1 MDSKKEAIK
10 ALAREAALMPQEE
23 MVEVGKKHQQLTIG
37 IPRETSFQERR
48 VALVP
53 DAVGLLVS
61 HGHEVLIETNA
72 GENASFTDKEYSEVG
87 ARIVYDTK
95 EIFEANIVF
104 KVAPPSLE
112 EVKMMPGKQCLFSAL
127 QITLQPVESLQMM
140 MSKKITAV
148 AWDYIQDDSGI
159 YPIVRA
165 MGEIAGNTAVLI
177 AGEYL
182 SNASGGLG
190 LMFGGI
196 SGVKPIEVVILGAG
210 TVGEFATRASLGLGA
225 SVKLFDN
232 SIYKLRRIQY
242 DLGHRLWTST
252 LQPNLL
258 GKALESAD
266 VVIGALRAPY
276 GRTPCVVTDAMVSK
290 MKSGAVIVD
299 ISIDQGGCF
308 ETSRMSNHDD
318 PVYRE
323 HDVIHYCV
331 PNVASRVSRTASY
344 ALSNVFAPILVK
356 MGDRGGITGVIKNDT
371 GMRSGVY
378 IYNGTLTNDII
389 GEAFGLPYKDL
400 NLLIR
405 AL

>member
-1 MDSKKEAIK
+1 MDSKKEAIR

-23 MVEVGKKHQQLTIG
+23 LVAVANKNQSLTIG
-37 IPRETSFQERR
+37 IPRETSFQETR

-61 HGHEVLIETNA
+61 NGHEVLIETKA
-72 GENASFTDKEYSEVG
+72 GEHANYTDKEYSEVG
-87 ARIVYDTK
+87 AKIIYDTK
-95 EIFEANIVF
+95 EIFQSNIVF
-104 KVAPPSLE
+104 KVAPPSLA
-112 EVKMMPGKQCLFSAL
+112 EVKMMPGKQCIFSAL
-127 QITLQPVESLQMM
+127 QITLQPVESLKEM

-182 SNASGGLG
+182 SNANDGLG

-196 SGVKPIEVVILGAG
+196 SGVKPAEVVILGAG

-232 SIYKLRRIQY
+232 SVYKLRRIQY

-252 LQPNLL
+252 IQPSSLA
-258 GKALESAD
+258 KALETAD
-266 VVIGALRAPY
+266 VAIGALRAPY
-276 GRTPCVVTDAMVSK
+276 GRTPCVVTDAMVSN
-290 MKSGAVIVD
+290 MKSGSVIVD

-308 ETSRMSNHDD
+308 ETSRMTNHEN

-331 PNVASRVSRTASY
+331 PNVASRVSRTASA
-344 ALSNVFAPILVK
+344 ALSNIFAPILMN
-356 MGDRGGITGVIKNDT
+356 MGQRGGITGLIKGDP

-378 IYNGTLTNDII
+378 LFNGTLTNDII

-400 NLLIR
+400 NLLIT
-405 AL
+405 AF

>member
-1 MDSKKEAIK
+1 MDGKKEAIK
-10 ALAREAALMPQEE
+10 ALAREATLMPQEE
-23 MVEVGKKHQQLTIG
+23 MVEVSKKQQSLTIG
-37 IPRETSFQERR
+37 IPRETSFQEKR
-48 VALVP
+48 VALIP
-53 DAVGLLVS
+53 DAVGLLVAN
-61 HGHEVLIETNA
+61 GHEVLVETNA
-72 GENASFTDKEYSEVG
+72 GKSSKFSDKEYSEVG

-95 EIFEANIVF
+95 QVFEANIVF

-112 EVKMMPGKQCLFSAL
+112 EVKMMPGKQCIFSAL
-127 QITLQPVESLQMM
+127 QITLQPVESLKEM

-148 AWDYIQDDSGI
+148 AWDYIQDGSGI

-182 SNASGGLG
+182 SDANDGLG

-196 SGVKPIEVVILGAG
+196 SGVKPVEVVILGAG

-232 SIYKLRRIQY
+232 SVYKLRRIQY

-252 LQPNLL
+252 IQSS
-258 GKALESAD
+258 ALAQALATAD
-266 VVIGALRAPY
+266 VAIGAIRAPY
-276 GRTPCVVTDAMVSK
+276 GRTPCVVTDAMVSN

-308 ETSRMSNHDD
+308 ETSRMTNHAN

-331 PNVASRVSRTASY
+331 PNVASRVSRTASA
-344 ALSNVFAPILVK
+344 ALSNIFAPILMS
-356 MGDRGGITGVIKNDT
+356 MGLHGGITGLIKGDP

-378 IYNGTLTNDII
+378 LFNGTLTNDII

-400 NLLIR
+400 NLLIT
-405 AL
+405 AY